1 MSKPRCT
8 QPGCDGEHTPGVHK
22 LMGEESA
29 GVNLIAEDGDEEE
42 DEDEEDGDEGE
53 DEGWWVGTVGVMEEP
68 DWAEEVPLSA
78 PSSERER
85 EICHVEAEKGG
96 QIANEPEST
105 LSDCSADE
113 TAEDEWW
120 DLEST
125 RPSLGRGGAGV
136 QCPRTPQ
143 RSSGKTTR
151 SPHSVGAKRR
161 RLKKRPGTTVDQD
174 WEEARRNAWL
184 RQMLSDTLSDEDEE
198 RYGRFA
204 ESGRWMAE
212 LFEIPQHPMPTSGG
226 ECSG

>member
-1 MSKPRCT
+1 
-8 QPGCDGEHTPGVHK
+8 
-22 LMGEESA
+22 
-29 GVNLIAEDGDEEE
+29 
-42 DEDEEDGDEGE
+42 
-53 DEGWWVGTVGVMEEP
+53 MEEL
-68 DWAEEVPLSA
+68 DWAGEIPHSV

-85 EICHVEAEKGG
+85 EVCHDEAESGG
-96 QIANEPEST
+96 QIEGGPEST

-125 RPSLGRGGAGV
+125 RPSLEKGGAGA
-136 QCPRTPQ
+136 QRPRTPQ
-143 RSSGKTTR
+143 RSSGEAAR
-151 SPHSVGAKRR
+151 PLHSVGAKRR

-184 RQMLSDTLSDEDEE
+184 RQMLSDTSSDEDEE

-212 LFEIPQHPMPTSGG
+212 LFEIPQHLMPTSGG